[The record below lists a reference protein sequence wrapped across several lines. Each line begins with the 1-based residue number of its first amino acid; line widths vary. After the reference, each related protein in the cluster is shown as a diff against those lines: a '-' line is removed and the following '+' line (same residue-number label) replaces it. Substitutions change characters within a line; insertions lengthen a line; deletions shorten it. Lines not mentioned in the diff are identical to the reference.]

1 MSEKSRNSWL
11 WPSLAWC
18 LGVIGMVGFWLSISL
33 WLDSPCLWMTIFA
46 TLDIALMLRFTGVS
60 AGWPRFI
67 GIVTGT
73 IVIVIA
79 SQWLI
84 AANAFGLVLGLWP
97 LESVQQVGS
106 ILAWEFSRLR
116 VPQMD
121 LMYLPL
127 SIILAW
133 FLGLRG
139 SKQG

>member
-1 MSEKSRNSWL
+1 
-11 WPSLAWC
+11 
-18 LGVIGMVGFWLSISL
+18 MVGFWLSISL

-127 SIILAW
+127 SLILAW

-139 SKQG
+139 SR